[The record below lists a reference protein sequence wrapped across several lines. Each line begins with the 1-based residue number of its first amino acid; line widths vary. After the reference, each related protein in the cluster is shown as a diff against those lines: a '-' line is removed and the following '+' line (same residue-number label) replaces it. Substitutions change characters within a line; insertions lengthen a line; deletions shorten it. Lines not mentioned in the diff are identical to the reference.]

1 MDKITHVKPPC
12 SHQLIEVLRNGYITP
27 SLESPLAPD
36 SSISGITAQEKLSL
50 FYSIVNQSTNAV
62 VITNADKDI
71 IYVNKKFEALSGY
84 ALTEVLGK
92 NPRVLKS
99 NKTPAGTYRDMH
111 RKLQSG
117 QTWKGVFINVHR
129 NGDEYVEEAVITPV
143 TNEVGDIICYLAE
156 KKDITKLRDA
166 KDCILKLTH
175 YDSLTELPN
184 RAYFIEE
191 ASMLINFP
199 PNDNYSFAIL
209 VADLDRFKEL
219 NDTNGHLAGDM
230 ALQEVAR
237 RIEKALPPGNF
248 VARVGGDEF
257 AVIHRQA
264 TSGTTAELAARLS
277 GILNQAIILK
287 GQKFFLGVSIGSS
300 IWPHDGEAWSDIMA
314 NADLAMY
321 KAKLLGQSFIPY
333 TDLIGSSF
341 HRTVE
346 LSHQLSHAIY
356 NNQLYLVY
364 QPKYDLVTGKMM
376 GVEALLRWESPT
388 FGSVDP
394 AEFIP
399 IAEKCKMMRPVGKW
413 VIMAACEQI
422 HQWKSEGVVLP
433 GNLAV
438 NISVQQIEH
447 PDFLDGITNLIVN
460 AGLSPSMFELEV
472 TESVLMSDPNR
483 AMHVLKEL
491 TARGFCI
498 SIDDFGAGFSSL
510 SYLKKLDAKILKID
524 KSFID
529 NITTSTHDQVIVK
542 SIVNLAQNL
551 GLSIIA
557 EGVETKE
564 QAQHLMDIGCNAAQG
579 FYYSKPITAE
589 ALKEMILLGAS

>member
-1 MDKITHVKPPC
+1 MDKRTHVKPSG
-12 SHQLIEVLRNGYITP
+12 SHQLRDGDIKL
-27 SLESPLAPD
+27 SLGSPLAPD
-36 SSISGITAQEKLSL
+36 SSISDITVQEKLSL
-50 FYSIVNQSTNAV
+50 FFSIVNQSTNAV

-71 IYVNKKFEALSGY
+71 IYVNTKFEALSGY

-99 NKTPAGTYRDMH
+99 NKTPVGTYRDMH

-143 TNEVGDIICYLAE
+143 TNEVGDIIYYLAE
-156 KKDITKLRDA
+156 KKDITALRDA
-166 KDCILKLTH
+166 KDSILKLTH

-191 ASMLINFP
+191 ASMLTNFP
-199 PNDNYSFAIL
+199 PSDNNSFAIL
-209 VADLDRFKEL
+209 FADLDRFKEL
-219 NDTNGHLAGDM
+219 NDTNGHLASDL

-237 RIEKALPPGNF
+237 RVEKALPPSDF

-257 AVIHRQA
+257 VVVHHRA
-264 TSGTTAELAARLS
+264 TPDTTAELAARLS
-277 GILNQAIILK
+277 GALNQAFIIK
-287 GQKFFLGVSIGSS
+287 GREFFLGVSIGAS
-300 IWPHDGEAWSDIMA
+300 IWPHDGETLSDIMA

-321 KAKLLGQSFIPY
+321 KAKSLGQSFVPY
-333 TDLIGSSF
+333 TGLIGSRF
-341 HRTVE
+341 HRAVE
-346 LSHQLSHAIY
+346 LSHQLSHAIH
-356 NNQLYLVY
+356 NNQFHLVY
-364 QPKYDLVTGKMM
+364 QPKYDLATGEMM
-376 GVEALLRWESPT
+376 GVEALLRWESPK
-388 FGSVDP
+388 FGSVSP

-399 IAEKCKMMRPVGKW
+399 IVEKHQMMFPVGKW
-413 VIMAACEQI
+413 VITAACEQL

-433 GNLAV
+433 GHLAV

-472 TESVLMSDPNR
+472 TESVLMSAPDR
-483 AMHVLKEL
+483 AVHVLMEL
-491 TARGFCI
+491 AARGFCI
-498 SIDDFGAGFSSL
+498 SIDDFGTGFSSL

-542 SIVNLAQNL
+542 SIVDLAQNL
-551 GLSIIA
+551 GLSVIA

-564 QAQHLMDIGCNAAQG
+564 QEQHLIDIGCNAAQG

-589 ALKEMILLGAS
+589 ALKDKILSGAQ